1 MFNFVGK
8 VALVTGGSNGIG
20 RATAL
25 LFARHGAKVV
35 IADIDPAGQETAE
48 LIKRERGEA
57 SFVQT
62 DVRET
67 NEVQHLVARAIE
79 TYGGL
84 QCAFNNAGV
93 LPPTTLLGD
102 MDDATFDKVLAVDL
116 KGVFLCMKYEIQH
129 MLQGSGGAIVNN
141 ASIAG
146 MIADPGI
153 SAYVAAKHG
162 VIGLSKAAA
171 IEYAG
176 KGIRINAIA
185 PGLVETSMTSIGSM
199 IRIFAAISWLIRQL
213 VDSPNRKRSPIPCYS
228 SVLISRHLLS
238 VRPSQLMAVT
248 PLAERDDF
256 RPNLM
261 RERRST
267 RDRVPYFSCSVFMGP
282 KSYCPLFFLF
292 GSCNGVISTS
302 RIAEM

>member
-57 SFVQT
+57 CFVQT

-67 NEVQHLVARAIE
+67 NEVQHLVATAIE

-84 QCAFNNAGV
+84 HCAFNNAGV

-102 MDDATFDKVLAVDL
+102 MDDAIFDKVLAVDL

-129 MLQGSGGAIVNN
+129 MLQGGGGAIVNN

-185 PGLVETSMTSIGSM
+185 PGLVETSMTKHWFDDPN
-199 IRIFAAISWLIRQL
+199 IRSHFLA
-213 VDSPNRKRSPIPCYS
+213 NSPIGRFAQPEEIADT
-228 SVLISRHLLS
+228 VLFLCSDFAS
-238 VRPSQLMAVT
+238 FAVGQT
-248 PLAERDDF
+248 FAIDGGYTAR
-256 RPNLM
+256 
-261 RERRST
+261 
-267 RDRVPYFSCSVFMGP
+267 
-282 KSYCPLFFLF
+282 
-292 GSCNGVISTS
+292 
-302 RIAEM
+302 